1 MCVRFLNA
9 DVTATSYAPTPRR
22 ITLQDAGP
30 SRMPSVFCL
39 VFTLYNTRYVVV
51 YGLGGGGY
59 LETRYKVV
67 WLCYF
72 HVGEMRLGCVAAVG
86 HNIFLVQLACGGDGD
101 VLPQARPVR
110 FDVFLYH
117 DIGIHAI
124 SSVLKSLF
132 ALLEGRKEGGTD
144 IGSCRKQSKLDR
156 RVNHGKQSQDL

>member
-1 MCVRFLNA
+1 MLL
-9 DVTATSYAPTPRR
+9 SY
-22 ITLQDAGP
+22 
-30 SRMPSVFCL
+30 
-39 VFTLYNTRYVVV
+39 
-51 YGLGGGGY
+51 
-59 LETRYKVV
+59 
-67 WLCYF
+67 
-72 HVGEMRLGCVAAVG
+72 VGDMRLGCVAAVG